1 MKRARGYTLA
11 ALSLDPASPT
21 PLNRQL
27 YEAIRGAILT
37 KQLHAG
43 SRLPSTRSLA
53 ADLQVSRNTV
63 LLAFEQLLGE
73 GYLESRTGSGTF
85 VADTV
90 PDEVLRTGAR
100 KPAAA
105 ATPVRRTTTR
115 RARSLPAPITTTSDK
130 RRAFEP
136 ALPAL
141 DLFPIQLWT
150 RLIAKQWSR
159 NGPALLDSL
168 AYGDAAGHLRL
179 RTAIAQYVG
188 AARGV
193 ACEAEQVIITNG
205 LQHGLEMICRVLL
218 EPNESVWFEDP
229 GYPAARAA
237 FIAAGAQ
244 VALVPVDAEGLD
256 VAAGVAKCAAP
267 RLIYLTPSHQFP
279 LGVTMSVP
287 RRLQLLDAARRS
299 DAWILE
305 DDYDGDYRHRT
316 GPVPAVHGLDTDG
329 RVIYVGTFSK
339 SLFPALRLGYII
351 VPPAVVETFMR
362 ARALAGRTLPAID
375 QLVVA
380 DFIELGHFE
389 RHIRRMRA
397 AYRERQEALIDSAAR
412 HLAGL
417 ATVSP
422 TDAGM
427 HSLAWLEQIDDIAA
441 SRAAAEENLEAAP
454 LSAFCGEVTLPDAL
468 VLGYGAVTP
477 RQIRVATEALSRA
490 LERARKRGSRAGRG

>member
-1 MKRARGYTLA
+1 MQRGYTLA
-11 ALSLDPASPT
+11 AIALDPASPT

-27 YEAIRGAILT
+27 YEAIRRAIVT

-53 ADLQVSRNTV
+53 ADLEVSRNTI

-73 GYLESRTGSGTF
+73 GYLETRSGSGTF
-85 VADTV
+85 VASSV
-90 PDEVLRTGAR
+90 PDELLRTGAR
-100 KPAAA
+100 RGVPAV
-105 ATPVRRTTTR
+105 PPGRRPIAR
-115 RARSLPAPITTTSDK
+115 RARTLPATVMTTADK

-159 NGPALLDSL
+159 NGPELLDSL
-168 AYGDAAGHLRL
+168 AYGDTAGHVRL

-193 ACEAEQVIITNG
+193 ACEAAQVIVTNG
-205 LQHGLEMICRVLL
+205 LQHSLEMICRALV
-218 EPNESVWFEDP
+218 EPGESIWFEDP
-229 GYPAARAA
+229 AYPPARAA
-237 FIAAGAQ
+237 LAATGAQ
-244 VALVPVDAEGLD
+244 VVLVPVDAEGID
-256 VAAGVAKCAAP
+256 VAAGLTKSATP
-267 RLIYLTPSHQFP
+267 RLICVTPSHQFP
-279 LGVTMSVP
+279 LGVTMSIA
-287 RRLQLLDAARRS
+287 RRLQLLEAARRS

-305 DDYDGDYRHRT
+305 DDYDGEYRHRT
-316 GPVPAVHGLDTDG
+316 APVPAIHGMDSDG
-329 RVIYVGTFSK
+329 RVIYLGSFSK
-339 SLFPALRLGYII
+339 SLFPALRLGYVI
-351 VPPAVVETFMR
+351 VPPSVVETFLR
-362 ARALAGRTLPAID
+362 ARALAGWTLPAID

-397 AYRERQEALIDSAAR
+397 AYRERQEALVESAAK

-417 ATVSP
+417 AVVEP
-422 TDAGM
+422 ADAGM
-427 HSLAWLEQIDDIAA
+427 HSLAWLERIDDAAA
-441 SRAAAEENLEAAP
+441 SREAAAENLEAAA
-454 LSAFCGEVTLPDAL
+454 LSAFCGEVKLPDAL

-477 RQIRVATEALSRA
+477 RQIRVATEALGRA
-490 LERARKRGSRAGRG
+490 LERARRAK

>member
-11 ALSLDPASPT
+11 ALTLDPASPT

-27 YEAIRGAILT
+27 YDAIRGAILT

-73 GYLESRTGSGTF
+73 GYLETRTGSGTF
-85 VADTV
+85 VANTV
-90 PDEVLRTGAR
+90 PDELLRSGAR
-100 KPAAA
+100 QGAPAAPA
-105 ATPVRRTTTR
+105 QQPIGR

-168 AYGDAAGHLRL
+168 AYGDAAGHTRL
-179 RTAIAQYVG
+179 RSAIAQYVG

-193 ACEAEQVIITNG
+193 ACDAEQVIITNG

-218 EPNESVWFEDP
+218 EPGERVWFEEP

-237 FIAAGAQ
+237 FAAAGAQ
-244 VALVPVDAEGLD
+244 VVLVPVDAEGLD
-256 VAAGVAKCAAP
+256 VAAGVAKYATP
-267 RLIYLTPSHQFP
+267 RLMYLTPSHQFP
-279 LGVTMSVP
+279 LGVTMSLP
-287 RRLQLLDAARRS
+287 RRMQLLDAARRG

-316 GPVPAVHGLDTDG
+316 SPAPAIHGLDTDG

-351 VPPAVVETFMR
+351 VPPSVVETFLR
-362 ARALAGRTLPAID
+362 ARALAGRTLPAVD

-397 AYRERQEALIDSAAR
+397 AYRERQEALVASAAKY
-412 HLAGL
+412 LNGL
-417 ATVSP
+417 AVVAP
-422 TDAGM
+422 TEAGM
-427 HSLAWLEQIDDIAA
+427 HSLAWLEQIDDGAA
-441 SRAAAEENLEAAP
+441 SREAAEENLEAAP
-454 LSAFCGEVTLPDAL
+454 LSAFCGEVKLPDAL

-477 RQIRVATEALSRA
+477 RQIRVATEALGRA
-490 LERARKRGSRAGRG
+490 LERARKRGAAL

>member
-1 MKRARGYTLA
+1 MVKRARGYTLA
-11 ALSLDPASPT
+11 ALTLDPASRT
-21 PLNRQL
+21 PLHRQL

-53 ADLQVSRNTV
+53 ADLQISRNTV

-73 GYLESRTGSGTF
+73 GYVESRTGSGTF
-85 VADTV
+85 VANTV

-100 KPAAA
+100 KTAPAASR
-105 ATPVRRTTTR
+105 VR

-168 AYGDAAGHLRL
+168 AYGDAAGHPRL
-179 RTAIAQYVG
+179 RSAIAQYVG

-193 ACEAEQVIITNG
+193 ACDAAQVIITNG

-218 EPNESVWFEDP
+218 EPGERVWFEDP

-237 FIAAGAQ
+237 FAAAGAQ
-244 VALVPVDAEGLD
+244 VVLVPVDAEGLD
-256 VAAGVAKCAAP
+256 VAAGITKCAAP

-279 LGVTMSVP
+279 SGVTMSIP

-305 DDYDGDYRHRT
+305 DDYDGDYRHST
-316 GPVPAVHGLDTDG
+316 SPAPAIHGLDTDG
-329 RVIYVGTFSK
+329 RVIYVGSFSK

-351 VPPAVVETFMR
+351 VPPSVVETFMR
-362 ARALAGRTLPAID
+362 ARALAGRTLPAVD

-397 AYRERQEALIDSAAR
+397 AYRERQEALIASAAKDLR
-412 HLAGL
+412 GL
-417 ATVSP
+417 AVVAP
-422 TDAGM
+422 TEAGM
-427 HSLAWLEQIDDIAA
+427 HSLAWLEQIDDVVA
-441 SRAAAEENLEAAP
+441 SREAAEENLEAAP
-454 LSAFCGEVTLPDAL
+454 LSAFCGEVRLPDAL

-477 RQIRVATEALSRA
+477 RQIRVATAALGRA
-490 LERARKRGSRAGRG
+490 LERARKRGRSGAL

>member
-1 MKRARGYTLA
+1 MVTRTRGYTLA
-11 ALSLDPASPT
+11 AISVDPASAT
-21 PLNRQL
+21 PRNRQL
-27 YEAIRGAILT
+27 YDAIRRAILT
-37 KQLHAG
+37 KQLHPE

-53 ADLQVSRNTV
+53 ADLAVSRNTV
-63 LLAFEQLLGE
+63 LLAFEQLLAE
-73 GYLESRTGSGTF
+73 GYLESRVGSGTF
-85 VADTV
+85 VASAV
-90 PDEVLRTGAR
+90 PDELLHTAAR
-100 KPAAA
+100 RRVPAAA
-105 ATPVRRTTTR
+105 APVRRPIAR
-115 RARSLPAPITTTSDK
+115 RARALPPTVMTTSDK

-179 RTAIAQYVG
+179 RSAIAEYVG
-188 AARGV
+188 ATRGV
-193 ACEAEQVIITNG
+193 ACEAAQVIITNG
-205 LQHGLEMICRVLL
+205 LQHSLEMICRVLL
-218 EPNESVWFEDP
+218 EPGENVWFEDP
-229 GYPAARAA
+229 GYPAARSALA
-237 FIAAGAQ
+237 AAGAQ
-244 VALVPVDAEGLD
+244 VVLVPVDSDGLD
-256 VAAGVAKCAAP
+256 IDAGFATCATP
-267 RLIYLTPSHQFP
+267 RLMYVTPSHQFP
-279 LGVTMSVP
+279 LGVTMPVA
-287 RRLQLLDAARRS
+287 RRLQLLEAARRS

-305 DDYDGDYRHRT
+305 DDYDGEYRHRT
-316 GPVPAVHGLDTDG
+316 APVPAIHGLDPEG
-329 RVIYVGTFSK
+329 RVIYLGSFSK

-351 VPPAVVETFMR
+351 VPPAVVDAFMR

-397 AYRERQEALIDSAAR
+397 AYRERQEALVESAAKDLR
-412 HLAGL
+412 GL
-417 ATVSP
+417 AVVGAS
-422 TDAGM
+422 DAGI
-427 HSLAWLEQIDDIAA
+427 HSLAWLENINDVAA

-477 RQIRVATEALSRA
+477 RQIRVATESLGRA
-490 LERARKRGSRAGRG
+490 LERARKRRRAF

>member
-1 MKRARGYTLA
+1 M
-11 ALSLDPASPT
+11 

-27 YEAIRGAILT
+27 YEAVRRAILT

-53 ADLQVSRNTV
+53 VDLEVSRNTV

-73 GYLESRTGSGTF
+73 GYLETRSGSGTF
-85 VADTV
+85 VANSV
-90 PDEVLRTGAR
+90 PDELLRTGTR
-100 KPAAA
+100 RGGPAAA
-105 ATPVRRTTTR
+105 ATGRRPVAR
-115 RARSLPAPITTTSDK
+115 RARALPATVMTTSDK

-159 NGPALLDSL
+159 NGPELLDSL
-168 AYGDAAGHLRL
+168 AYGDAAGHARL

-193 ACEAEQVIITNG
+193 ACEASQVIVTNG
-205 LQHGLEMICRVLL
+205 LQHSLEMICRVLL
-218 EPNESVWFEDP
+218 EPGESVWFEEP
-229 GYPAARAA
+229 GYPAARSALA
-237 FIAAGAQ
+237 AAGAQ
-244 VALVPVDAEGLD
+244 VVLVPVDAKGLD
-256 VAAGVAKCAAP
+256 VTAGLAKSATP
-267 RLIYLTPSHQFP
+267 RLIYVTPSHQFP
-279 LGVTMSVP
+279 LGVTMPVA
-287 RRLQLLDAARRS
+287 RRLQLLDAARRG

-316 GPVPAVHGLDTDG
+316 APVPAIHGLDTDG
-329 RVIYVGTFSK
+329 RVIYLGSFSK
-339 SLFPALRLGYII
+339 SLFPALRLGYLI

-397 AYRERQEALIDSAAR
+397 AYRERQEALVQSAAK

-417 ATVSP
+417 AVVEP

-427 HSLAWLEQIDDIAA
+427 HSLAWLEKIDDAAA
-441 SRAAAEENLEAAP
+441 SREAAEENLEAAP
-454 LSAFCGEVTLPDAL
+454 LSAFCGEVKLPDAL

-477 RQIRVATEALSRA
+477 RQIRVATEALGRA
-490 LERARKRGSRAGRG
+490 LERARKRRARF